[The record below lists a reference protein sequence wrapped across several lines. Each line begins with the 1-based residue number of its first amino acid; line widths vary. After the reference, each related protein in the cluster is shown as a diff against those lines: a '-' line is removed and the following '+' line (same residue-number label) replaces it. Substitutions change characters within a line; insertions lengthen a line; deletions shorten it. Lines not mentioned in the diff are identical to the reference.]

1 MRRYIDDFVRR
12 ARSWT
17 GEATAIARDDPAVWR
32 VLAPCAL
39 LAVVVLLVLVRRA
52 GPPATQVLA
61 FVGAC
66 RAGVPATQVRA
77 FVAIVWLI
85 AGLTTWYGD
94 EDDDAEAMSRGFR
107 DVLPRH
113 DVERPA
119 IGRPLAVPTEL
130 RRPVDP
136 EPAEPGEPAEIAP
149 PAAAAG

>member
-39 LAVVVLLVLVRRA
+39 LAVVELLVLARRA
-52 GPPATQVLA
+52 GAPATQVL
-61 FVGAC
+61 
-66 RAGVPATQVRA
+66 A

-136 EPAEPGEPAEIAP
+136 EPAEPGEPAETAP